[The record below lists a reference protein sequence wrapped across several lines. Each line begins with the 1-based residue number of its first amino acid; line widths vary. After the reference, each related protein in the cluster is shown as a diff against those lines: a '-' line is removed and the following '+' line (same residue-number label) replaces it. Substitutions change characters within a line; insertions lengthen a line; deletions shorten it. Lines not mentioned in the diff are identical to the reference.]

1 MPVSDKNRRFIQYT
15 GMGLEMGVLIFIGV
29 WLGKRVDLWLQM
41 EKPVFMLI
49 GVLLFTLA
57 AIYRVIKSLG

>member
-1 MPVSDKNRRFIQYT
+1 
-15 GMGLEMGVLIFIGV
+15 MGLEMGMLIFIGV
-29 WLGKRVDLWLQM
+29 WLGKRVDLWLHM

-57 AIYRVIKSLG
+57 SIYRVIKSLG

>member
-1 MPVSDKNRRFIQYT
+1 MQYT

-29 WLGKRVDLWLQM
+29 WLGKRVDLWLHM
-41 EKPVFMLI
+41 EKPVFMLV